1 MSLIESLLLIIAKIL
16 MYQALADRSKS
27 LAYRDELLT
36 LDAELE
42 RLEREN

>member
-36 LDAELE
+36 LDAEFE